1 MSVAGPPQ
9 DASRAPSGG
18 SAAATAASVG
28 VHDRV
33 AGPPQDANR
42 TPSGGSAAAT
52 AASVG
57 GYHRDLAVRARRV
70 RLLTCDVDGVLTD
83 GRIYIDDQGRELKA
97 FSALDGVAMHR
108 LADAGIVVAWITG
121 SAAPAVTHRAQQLRI
136 PHLVVDVQD
145 KLVPWQR
152 LRAELG
158 LAPEQCAHIGDD
170 LADIPLLAA
179 CGFAATVPHA
189 PAAVRAHAHYVTARD
204 GGSGAVRELADLIL
218 IAHGD
223 DAAGAGVAALAPPAL
238 ASTR

>member
-1 MSVAGPPQ
+1 MMNVAGPPQ
-9 DASRAPSGG
+9 DAIRAPSGG

-28 VHDRV
+28 AHDPEL
-33 AGPPQDANR
+33 AG
-42 TPSGGSAAAT
+42 
-52 AASVG
+52 
-57 GYHRDLAVRARRV
+57 RARRV

-158 LAPEQCAHIGDD
+158 LTAEQCAHIGDD
-170 LADIPLLAA
+170 LADMPLLAA
-179 CGFAATVPHA
+179 CGLAVTVPHA
-189 PAAVRAHAHYVTARD
+189 PAVVRAHAHYVTARD
-204 GGSGAVRELADLIL
+204 GGSGAVRELADIIL
-218 IAHGD
+218 TAQSD
-223 DAAGAGVAALAPPAL
+223 PAAATTAAPAPAAL